1 MDEPRHAG
9 EIGVLVHHVPLWR
22 LFWAFATISARGWG
36 GGSGTIYTMNHELVR
51 RGWITSAQFGLDFGL
66 SRIPPG
72 INLIALAVILGYR
85 LNGLLGSIVSGIAF
99 VVPFS
104 LITLL
109 LTIGFVQVTSNPIGG
124 AAVQG
129 AVAVTAALT
138 FALAFETAQSWMPWR
153 ERRVALLMSS
163 YIVASFVLVAVI
175 HVSVVFVI
183 VGGAICGALLFRPPE
198 GGDLL

>member
-1 MDEPRHAG
+1 MRHAG
-9 EIGVLVHHVPLWR
+9 EIGVLAHQVPIWQ
-22 LFWAFATISARGWG
+22 LFLAFARISVQGWG

-51 RGWITSAQFGLDFGL
+51 RRWITSAQFGLDFGL

-85 LNGLLGSIVSGIAF
+85 LNGTWGAVVSGIAF

-104 LITLL
+104 LITLV
-109 LTIGFVQVTSNPIGG
+109 LTVGFVNVTTNPIGG

-138 FALAFETAQSWMPWR
+138 FALAIETAQSWIPWK
-153 ERRVALLMSS
+153 ERRIAALMAV
-163 YIVASFVLVAVI
+163 YIVASFVLVALV
-175 HVSVVFVI
+175 HASVVIVI
-183 VGGAICGALLFRPPE
+183 LGGGVAGALFFRPPE
-198 GGDLL
+198 GGALL

>member
-1 MDEPRHAG
+1 MRHAG
-9 EIGVLVHHVPLWR
+9 EIGVLVHQVPLWQ
-22 LFWAFATISARGWG
+22 LFWAFATISVRGWG
-36 GGSGTIYTMNHELVR
+36 GGSGTIYTMSHELVR

-85 LNGLLGSIVSGIAF
+85 LNGLRGSIVSGIAF

-104 LITLL
+104 LITLV
-109 LTIGFVQVTSNPIGG
+109 LTVGFVSVTSNPIGG

-138 FALAFETAQSWMPWR
+138 FALAFETAQSWMPWA
-153 ERRVALLMSS
+153 ERRVALLMMG
-163 YIVASFVLVAVI
+163 YIVASFVAVAII
-175 HVSVVFVI
+175 HLSVVFVI
-183 VGGAICGALLFRPPE
+183 VGGAVVGAVLFRPAE
-198 GGDLL
+198 GGKLL